1 VPSLSTSKGE
11 DKIVISKPE
20 TIRGFEALYIV
31 RALEK
36 METTAERKAELKQ
49 YQELSLKIF
58 RRYGAEHVDA
68 DGYPKE
74 TQRQA
79 AANKL

>member
-20 TIRGFEALYIV
+20 TLRIFEAVYIV

-36 METTAERKAELKQ
+36 METGKDRQAELKLF
-49 YQELSLKIF
+49 QELGLKIA
-58 RRYGAEHVDA
+58 RKYGAEHVDA

-74 TQRQA
+74 TTRQA